1 MYPTLLKIKNV
12 AKKVAL
18 SELSQVNAII
28 KDAQETSFY
37 LEGVRSEYSVNK
49 SIVGRP
55 VGVFELT
62 NQYRFVDKIVS
73 ACHLQS
79 DKLVKLEGVR
89 QNKINEIVIK
99 NSEISIVTE
108 KYEAYMLNNRKQ
120 RAYKEDAM
128 NVELFNIARNFKKL
142 NYR

>member
-28 KDAQETSFY
+28 KDAEEASLY

-55 VGVFELT
+55 VGIYELT

-73 ACHLQS
+73 ACHLQT

-89 QNKINEIVIK
+89 QKKINELVVK
-99 NSEISIVTE
+99 NSEISIVSE
-108 KYEAYMLNNRKQ
+108 KYHALLLKEKMD
-120 RAYKEDAM
+120 RAYKEDAV
-128 NVELFNIARNFKKL
+128 NVELFNISRNFKKS